1 MATTPADPSSSG
13 SPRETAPAGLQD
25 ALAYPYFQTVWD
37 RKSRRMGLGM
47 EMPGTLGYASPYEPV
62 PLTELEEALLLM
74 AGTGLSGL
82 NLGDIDPS
90 MGADAMVQWTARTWP
105 SSCSNHGTELFF
117 TNDSGTYFMDMWNL
131 MPEEGELATLS
142 GKSQDAQIDW
152 ILGMVSRAKRKID
165 PQRAQMPT
173 GLPGLFVFNHWN
185 ANMPGTTLFLPVS
198 NMTLEYINLLF
209 IYFSPEYRFTLVD
222 EANGYA
228 SAGLDRWID
237 AGRLDG
243 NRQMGIVELEQR
255 VLSMQ
260 VVEQAF
266 ICQNINLG
274 LQAMGLGGWTY
285 TGYIARYA
293 LGGMDV
299 PGLGFRF
306 EEAKRGPSV
315 PVGRD
320 GVFEAFVPPYHADM
334 SEAVDHFLEVKWSQY
349 KPEMPKSYLE
359 PDKVVSQIE
368 RPAEDTIQIVKDY
381 CNYVHGTYGR
391 FPAFLDPMYQR
402 LTCQAQH
409 VDPDFYAQY
418 YPPGALTDQHHSHFE
433 RWHPELAADDGKPPI
448 RAQAPSPTE
457 GSNGGAPQ
465 PPGAL

>member
-1 MATTPADPSSSG
+1 MSSNPDPAAALGVPLDAVVDGLSYPLFSSI
-13 SPRETAPAGLQD
+13 
-25 ALAYPYFQTVWD
+25 FD

-47 EMPGTLGYASPYEPV
+47 EMEGALAYRSPYEPV
-62 PLTELEEALLLM
+62 PLSEIEEALLLV

-82 NLGDIDPS
+82 NLGDLDPAR
-90 MGADAMVQWTARTWP
+90 GGDALMQWTNRTWP

-117 TNDSGTYFMDMWNL
+117 TNDDGLYFLDMWKL
-131 MPEEGELATLS
+131 VPEEGELSTLS
-142 GKSQDAQIDW
+142 GKPLEQQLDW
-152 ILGMVSRAKRKID
+152 IQESVRNAKVKLSD
-165 PQRAQMPT
+165 QRAQMPT

-185 ANMPGTTLFLPVS
+185 ANQPGSTLFLPVS

-222 EANGYA
+222 ELAGRA
-228 SAGLDRWID
+228 PAGLQSWVDR
-237 AGRLDG
+237 GRLDI
-243 NRQMGIVELEQR
+243 NRQMGIIELEQR

-306 EEAKRGPSV
+306 AEAKSGPSV

-320 GVFEAFVPPYHADM
+320 GVFEAYTPPYYSDM
-334 SEAVDHFLEVKWSQY
+334 GDAVDAFLEAKWSALTGDG
-349 KPEMPKSYLE
+349 PKAYNA
-359 PDKVVSQIE
+359 PDKITSQLAY
-368 RPAEDTIQIVKDY
+368 PDDDTIACVKDY
-381 CNYVHGTYGR
+381 CRYVHDQYGR
-391 FPAFLDPMYQR
+391 FPAHLDPMYQR
-402 LTCQAQH
+402 LTAQAQH
-409 VDPDFYAQY
+409 VDPDFYAEY
-418 YPPGALTDQHHSHFE
+418 YPPGAVTDQHLNHFR
-433 RWHPELAADDGKPPI
+433 RWHPELADADGRPPR
-448 RAQAPSPTE
+448 RAE
-457 GSNGGAPQ
+457 G
-465 PPGAL
+465 